1 VGSIPASPTITVKT
15 MCGRFVG
22 TYRVEDLLEELGE
35 AVEDA
40 GLVLRLPDTEEYLLR
55 NFNVAPTTAVPVLLQ
70 RNGAL
75 ELEIMQWG
83 LVPSWSKDPR
93 VGAKMIN
100 ARAETLTEKVSFKN
114 LVHSNRCI
122 IPISGFYEW
131 HREGERPKVP
141 FYVTRSD
148 HKLLLAAGLWTTSA
162 AVDNVYTCAMVTRG
176 SGDDLASIHHR
187 SPAHFSAEL
196 ACEWMTAEME
206 LAPLCDE
213 MVQPKLSFHEVS
225 TDVNSVRNNRADLI
239 VETTNEA
246 SEPNSEHPRLF

>member
-1 VGSIPASPTITVKT
+1 V
-15 MCGRFVG
+15 CGRFVG
-22 TYRVEDLLEELGE
+22 NYRVADLLEELGE

-55 NFNVAPTTAVPVLLQ
+55 NFNVAPTTAVPVLVT
-70 RNGAL
+70 RNGAV
-75 ELEIMQWG
+75 EIEIMQWG
-83 LVPSWSKDPR
+83 LVPSWSTDPR

-114 LVHSNRCI
+114 LVRSHRCI
-122 IPISGFYEW
+122 IPMSGFYEW
-131 HREGERPKVP
+131 HRESERPKVP

-162 AVDNVYTCAMVTRG
+162 AVDNGYTCAMVTRE
-176 SGDDLASIHHR
+176 SGDDLAMIHHR

-196 ACEWMTAEME
+196 MCEWMNSEMDVGE
-206 LAPLCDE
+206 LCDE
-213 MVQPKLSFHEVS
+213 SVQPRLSFHEVS
-225 TDVNSVRNNRADLI
+225 TDVNSVRNNRPDLI
-239 VETTNEA
+239 VETVNEV

>member
-1 VGSIPASPTITVKT
+1 

-22 TYRVEDLLEELGE
+22 TYRVADLLEELGE

-40 GLVLRLPDTEEYLLR
+40 GLTLRLPDIEEYLVR
-55 NFNVAPTTAVPVLLQ
+55 NFNVAPTTAVPVLIH
-70 RNGAL
+70 RDGAI

-114 LVHSNRCI
+114 LVRSNRCI
-122 IPISGFYEW
+122 IPMSGFYEW

-148 HKLLLAAGLWTTSA
+148 RGLLLAAGLWTTSA
-162 AVDNVYTCAMVTRG
+162 VVDNGYTCAMVTRE

-196 ACEWMTAEME
+196 ACEWMSSEMD
-206 LAPLCDE
+206 LMQLGDDS
-213 MVQPKLSFHEVS
+213 VQPKLSFYEVS
-225 TDVNSVRNNRADLI
+225 TDVNSVRNNRAELI
-239 VETTNEA
+239 QETINEVSA
-246 SEPNSEHPRLF
+246 PESDHPRLF

>member
-1 VGSIPASPTITVKT
+1 MT

-22 TYRVEDLLEELGE
+22 TYRVVDLLEELGE

-55 NFNVAPTTAVPVLLQ
+55 NFNVAPTTAVPVLMN
-70 RNGAL
+70 RGGAI

-114 LVHSNRCI
+114 LVRSNRCI
-122 IPISGFYEW
+122 IPMSGFYEW

-141 FYVTRSD
+141 FYVTRGD
-148 HKLLLAAGLWTTSA
+148 HKLLLTAGIWTTSA
-162 AVDNVYTCAMVTRG
+162 VVDNGFTCAMVTRE
-176 SGDDLASIHHR
+176 SGDDLASLHHR

-206 LAPLCDE
+206 LMQLGDNS
-213 MVQPKLSFHEVS
+213 VQPKLSFHEVS
-225 TDVNSVRNNRADLI
+225 TDVNSVRNNRAELI
-239 VETTNEA
+239 EETINEVSA
-246 SEPNSEHPRLF
+246 PESDHPRLF

>member
-1 VGSIPASPTITVKT
+1 

-22 TYRVEDLLEELGE
+22 TYRVADLLEELGE

-40 GLVLRLPDTEEYLLR
+40 GLTLRLPNTEEYLLR
-55 NFNVAPTTAVPVLLQ
+55 NFNVAPTTAVPVLIH
-70 RNGAL
+70 RDDAI

-114 LVHSNRCI
+114 LVRSNRCI
-122 IPISGFYEW
+122 IPMSGFYEW

-148 HKLLLAAGLWTTSA
+148 HKLLLAAGLWTTSGV
-162 AVDNVYTCAMVTRG
+162 VDNGYTCAMVTHE

-206 LAPLCDE
+206 LMQLGDDS
-213 MVQPKLSFHEVS
+213 VQPKLSFHEVS
-225 TDVNSVRNNRADLI
+225 TDVNSVRNNRAELI
-239 VETTNEA
+239 QETMNEVSA
-246 SEPNSEHPRLF
+246 PESDHPQLF